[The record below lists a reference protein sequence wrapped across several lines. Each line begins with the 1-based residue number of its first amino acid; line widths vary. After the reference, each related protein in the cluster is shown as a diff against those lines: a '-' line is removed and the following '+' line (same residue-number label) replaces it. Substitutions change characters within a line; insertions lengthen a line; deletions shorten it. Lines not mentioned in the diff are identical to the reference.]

1 MHYPKSG
8 PNSVAEYQVSGLPF
22 VTSSQAGTSTPVQ
35 ISFPYVTSFITI
47 KNTGGGGLDFGFTSN
62 GTVGGNHYSLAN
74 NETLTMNLR
83 VKDLFFVGK
92 GAARTFHVLA
102 GLTTIERN
110 MFPVLTGSGMS
121 GSLDPTAFGYPGL
134 G

>member
-35 ISFPYVTSFITI
+35 ISFPYVTKFITI
-47 KNTGGGGLDFGFTSN
+47 KNNGGGALYFGFTSN
-62 GTVGGNHYSLAN
+62 GVSRGNKFSLAN
-74 NETLTMNLR
+74 NDIVTLE
-83 VKDLFFVGK
+83 VKAKDLFFLGSG
-92 GAARTFHVLA
+92 GARDFSLVA
-102 GLTTIERN
+102 GLTMIETN